1 MLHIKQAVIVE
12 GKYDKIKLSSII
24 DAVIIPTN
32 GFKIFKDKE
41 TLKIIRYYA
50 STTGII
56 ILTDSDTAGFK
67 IRSFLKGAVKNG
79 IITNVYIPDIFGKEK
94 RKAEPSK
101 EGKLGVEG
109 IEKNLLLEAF
119 AKAGITSEERN
130 EKSDPITRI
139 DFYECGFSGGKNS
152 SVQRKRLLAEL
163 ELPELMSTTGIIDIL
178 NTLMTRQEFFNLA
191 DKINTGEEQTDNP

>member
-24 DAVIIPTN
+24 DAVIIPTG

-41 TLKIIRYYA
+41 TLKVIRYFA
-50 STTGII
+50 ETTGII

-79 IITNVYIPDIFGKEK
+79 KIINVYVPDIFGKEK

-109 IEKNLLLEAF
+109 IDKEIILEAF
-119 AKAGITSEERN
+119 RKAGVETG
-130 EKSDPITRI
+130 EKPENTEPITRI
-139 DFYECGFSGGKNS
+139 DFFECGFSGRENS
-152 SVQRKRLLAEL
+152 SFMRKKLLAEL
-163 ELPELMSTTGIIDIL
+163 GLPELMSTTGILDIL
-178 NTLMTRQEFFNLA
+178 NTLMTRQEFFTLA
-191 DKINTGEEQTDNP
+191 EKINNGEGNTE

>member
-24 DAVIIPTN
+24 DAVIIPTG

-41 TLKIIRYYA
+41 TLKIIRYFA
-50 STTGII
+50 ETTGII

-79 IITNVYIPDIFGKEK
+79 KIINVYVPDIFGKEK

-109 IEKNLLLEAF
+109 IEKDIILEAF
-119 AKAGITSEERN
+119 RKAGIVSEERDEN
-130 EKSDPITRI
+130 HDPITRI
-139 DFYECGFSGGKNS
+139 DFYECGFSGGQNS
-152 SVQRKRLLAEL
+152 SFLRKRLLAEL
-163 ELPELMSTTGIIDIL
+163 DLPELMTTTGIIDIL
-178 NTLMTRQEFFNLA
+178 NTLMTRQEFFALA
-191 DKINTGEEQTDNP
+191 EKIHGGEEKTE